1 MDKANC
7 AKYVVA
13 KEGHVHSVSYHDKT
27 ESKTLEN
34 AAKRKQQRKRQHQT
48 VTECTG
54 PPDKQYDFVTTR
66 KKVCRCNFAQ
76 Y

>member
-1 MDKANC
+1 MDKAIC
-7 AKYVVA
+7 GKYVAV
-13 KEGHVHSVSYHDKT
+13 KEGHSVSYHDKS

-54 PPDKQYDFVTTR
+54 PPDKQNDFVTTR
-66 KKVCRCNFAQ
+66 KKYASAILHNTN
-76 Y
+76 